1 LTQSNQIQHPNVP
14 VQAVLPFRCW
24 KDGENKKELT
34 VINGRRLLKKVLN
47 VIVGLMGVG
56 VGVKAAVVKARVA

>member
-1 LTQSNQIQHPNVP
+1 MP

-24 KDGENKKELT
+24 KDGGNKRGLT

-47 VIVGLMGVG
+47 VIVGRVG
-56 VGVKAAVVKARVA
+56 VGVKAAVVKAAVVKARVA